1 MLEKIIASIVAIIT
15 ARQLWYSG
23 TKAKHESEL
32 KKLELQKKRR
42 GG

>member
-1 MLEKIIASIVAIIT
+1 MLEKIVASLITVIT